1 MRLGEGGIFCSFSFG
16 KEGTNE
22 LAMSSLKMDGTMN
35 WYPPDATALN

>member
-1 MRLGEGGIFCSFSFG
+1 VREEIFCGFSFG

-22 LAMSSLKMDGTMN
+22 LAMN